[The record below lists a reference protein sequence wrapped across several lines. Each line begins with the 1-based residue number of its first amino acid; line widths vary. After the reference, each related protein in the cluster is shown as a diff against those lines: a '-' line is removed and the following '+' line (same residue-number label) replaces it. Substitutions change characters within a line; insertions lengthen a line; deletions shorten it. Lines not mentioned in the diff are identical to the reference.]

1 MESLSSE
8 APRTIERLHSLST
21 ELGAFG
27 ELLAGARPVAGSGGL
42 PTLASWYATA
52 QGLSATTLV
61 LLLST
66 AEQPYAHTTVS
77 GHHAV
82 DSLGQLVKA
91 SSDITAHVMGAVAVA
106 AEYHRVDGLPDP
118 DTGRMTAQP
127 AVRRQALDQH
137 ITSAFALIKSARAAC
152 HNAAAFT
159 ETAAL
164 REATRPARSAPAPA
178 HKAGPAPTAAPP
190 KLTAAQHRALHLI
203 HTSTVTYS
211 QWPRKRPAVSSG
223 SPERITTRSVDS
235 LMEKRLIRRDV
246 SSSLHQGQRL
256 HPTDAGLQALRRLG
270 PAPEPAAPAQPR
282 HPGPFATR

>member
-1 MESLSSE
+1 M
-8 APRTIERLHSLST
+8 
-21 ELGAFG
+21 
-27 ELLAGARPVAGSGGL
+27 
-42 PTLASWYATA
+42 
-52 QGLSATTLV
+52 
-61 LLLST
+61 
-66 AEQPYAHTTVS
+66 S
-77 GHHAV
+77 GHHSV
-82 DSLGQLVKA
+82 ESLGQLAKISA
-91 SSDITAHVMGAVAVA
+91 DIAAHLAGAVAMA
-106 AEYHRVDGLPDP
+106 AEYHRIDGLPDP
-118 DTGRMTAQP
+118 ATGRMTAQP

-164 REATRPARSAPAPA
+164 REATRPAKSAPAPA

-211 QWPRKRPAVSSG
+211 QWPRKRPDVSSG